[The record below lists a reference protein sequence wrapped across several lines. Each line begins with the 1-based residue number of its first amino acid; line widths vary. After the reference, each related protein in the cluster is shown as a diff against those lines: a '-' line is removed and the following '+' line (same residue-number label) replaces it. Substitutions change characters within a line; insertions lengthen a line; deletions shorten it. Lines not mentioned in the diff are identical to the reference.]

1 MALEDLNWL
10 TSHHILKVAKLQ
22 GFGLLSKLAISE
34 TERRLARRLKIDTK
48 NLDDKNIVKN
58 QKNRSRKIYTI
69 RKQLQKT
76 TSHRINLKAV
86 SDLEKKSITQMR
98 KHNSQLI
105 KEIKNIAKTI
115 TDSHN
120 LIIYEQQQVTHD
132 VATVITFLAH
142 FVHILELDLKHS
154 DVIRYIPMQY
164 QRRLMLL
171 VEAARNELINIELA
185 AEESIVSEFDI
196 QHFLKIK
203 AESKMFKSKDIASL
217 IYSRT
222 VSNKR
227 LHGKL
232 NSLKQVVKQIHA
244 IFLEIQKFGEK
255 DIHGTFLP
263 EISTMATHA
272 SVEFELLEQHMKQ
285 AIKTWPIKANK
296 KSDIIHASKLVM
308 KQLNS
313 IKQKLKVETEQK
325 KLNFKKSYHDM
336 VELSYQSV
344 VQGIDKQIND
354 LNDVRNELL
363 KNISTTEERAERFR
377 LINKF
382 LSEYYK
388 KNKNMLVYLSQFT
401 ISQKFSPK
409 DAKHKDQTF
418 AKFTSCLESFEKH
431 MGVFYDQ
438 MKARLHNTIDIIK
451 NSLLLQQH
459 LAIELNYLQQH
470 TKKLYADLI
479 KSHSQISKD
488 ETSKYKTKTHAKFAK
503 QMQQKEHELKLLLD
517 NLKNSI
523 GKQISHLIKEI
534 PDDEALELTFG
545 KANVRELKNS
555 GAIVANTL
563 GEMAEMIGVH
573 RRISAK

>member
-272 SVEFELLEQHMKQ
+272 SVEF
-285 AIKTWPIKANK
+285 
-296 KSDIIHASKLVM
+296 
-308 KQLNS
+308 
-313 IKQKLKVETEQK
+313 
-325 KLNFKKSYHDM
+325 
-336 VELSYQSV
+336 
-344 VQGIDKQIND
+344 
-354 LNDVRNELL
+354 
-363 KNISTTEERAERFR
+363 
-377 LINKF
+377 
-382 LSEYYK
+382 
-388 KNKNMLVYLSQFT
+388 
-401 ISQKFSPK
+401 
-409 DAKHKDQTF
+409 
-418 AKFTSCLESFEKH
+418 
-431 MGVFYDQ
+431 
-438 MKARLHNTIDIIK
+438 
-451 NSLLLQQH
+451 
-459 LAIELNYLQQH
+459 
-470 TKKLYADLI
+470 
-479 KSHSQISKD
+479 
-488 ETSKYKTKTHAKFAK
+488 
-503 QMQQKEHELKLLLD
+503 
-517 NLKNSI
+517 
-523 GKQISHLIKEI
+523 
-534 PDDEALELTFG
+534 
-545 KANVRELKNS
+545 
-555 GAIVANTL
+555 
-563 GEMAEMIGVH
+563 
-573 RRISAK
+573 